1 MQKILVTDTLFIHDK
16 HTKELKTQGYEVERL
31 EKTTASEDELKTA
44 LQGKVGYILG
54 GLEKVTEEVLK
65 STDELKVISFTG
77 TGWKG
82 YIPGWEYA
90 TEKGIAISN
99 APSANAAEV
108 AEWATAVMMAM
119 QRDLFELGP
128 KGDKS
133 FVTVKSLMQLEV
145 GIVGLGNIGREFAE
159 RAKGLKAKKVSYWSR
174 QKKTDDFDYYE
185 NVDDLLR
192 SADVIFLALG
202 DDAGQDFISAERI
215 GLIKKDALIVS
226 ILHKGIF
233 NEDALYQR
241 VSSTE
246 IRAAFDIVADIE
258 RFRPLPSRN
267 WYASNGVSGYNAE
280 STFQKASDMATQSI
294 INLLETGEDQYRVN

>member
-1 MQKILVTDTLFIHDK
+1 MKKILVTDTLFIHDK
-16 HTKELKTQGYEVERL
+16 HVEKLRQHGYEIERL
-31 EKTTASEDELKTA
+31 EKTTASEDELKSA

-54 GLEKVTEEVLK
+54 GLEKVTEDILRSTSDLK
-65 STDELKVISFTG
+65 AISFTG

-90 TEKGIAISN
+90 TGKGIAISN

-108 AEWATAVMMAM
+108 AEWATAAMMAM
-119 QRDLFELGP
+119 QRNLFELGP

-133 FVTVKSLMQLEV
+133 FTTVKSLMQLEI

-159 RAKGLKAKKVSYWSR
+159 RAKGLKARKVSYWSR
-174 QKKTDDFDYYE
+174 EKKTDDFEYYP

-192 SADVIFLALG
+192 SADIIFLALG

-215 GLIKKDALIVS
+215 SLIKKDALIVS

-233 NEDALYQR
+233 NEDALFNR
-241 VSSTE
+241 LTTGEV
-246 IRAAFDIVADIE
+246 RAAFDIVSDVE
-258 RFRPLPSRN
+258 RFRPLSSHI
-267 WYASNGVSGYNAE
+267 WYGSNGVSAYNAE
-280 STFQKASDMATQSI
+280 STFQKASDMATRSI
-294 INLLETGEDQYRVN
+294 INLLENGEDQYKVN